1 MQTQTIKEMQA
12 RQKFTE
18 ALVRKLIKKNRRYY
32 HVDSEVVGLR
42 IYVDMTGQKSFH
54 LSRYVKGHGNIRT
67 KLGTFPEMTLAA
79 ARKLAKKYKSLS
91 TLGKDPVVENAKEKS
106 KYKTS
111 GETVEEYIKK
121 KLTQNSKNI
130 RDQIKF
136 YRGFYLGET
145 IDADLTKFWQA
156 NEQTLSIKKKTIPEI
171 DEDFLVAA
179 HKCMT
184 ENRGPYVA
192 NRYIARLRMLI
203 NWEIR
208 REKYAGKN
216 PIVVIKKDNLYWNE
230 EEKDHLDFYSSKS
243 MTKIIAAALKL
254 SKDQDKRVACYGVLA
269 ALYCGGRIKSEV
281 FNLTWSQIHFDKKLI
296 KYKKTKTGGGVRPI
310 TDTMI
315 AHLRV
320 IQKWRSEKGTAS
332 PFYYQPNDPRHDYI
346 FPNRVY
352 GQNKLTRRGIR
363 KCKLLH
369 IAEVKKMWK
378 QIIKLA
384 GIETRDLKSLRHTF
398 ATFCVT
404 KGVPL
409 RMIQKYLM
417 HKTIKTT
424 EVYAAASEELII
436 TENKK
441 VTEAFDSI
449 INAA

>member
-1 MQTQTIKEMQA
+1 
-12 RQKFTE
+12 
-18 ALVRKLIKKNRRYY
+18 
-32 HVDSEVVGLR
+32 
-42 IYVDMTGQKSFH
+42 
-54 LSRYVKGHGNIRT
+54 
-67 KLGTFPEMTLAA
+67 
-79 ARKLAKKYKSLS
+79 
-91 TLGKDPVVENAKEKS
+91 
-106 KYKTS
+106 
-111 GETVEEYIKK
+111 
-121 KLTQNSKNI
+121 
-130 RDQIKF
+130 
-136 YRGFYLGET
+136 
-145 IDADLTKFWQA
+145 
-156 NEQTLSIKKKTIPEI
+156 
-171 DEDFLVAA
+171 
-179 HKCMT
+179 
-184 ENRGPYVA
+184 
-192 NRYIARLRMLI
+192 
-203 NWEIR
+203 
-208 REKYAGKN
+208 
-216 PIVVIKKDNLYWNE
+216 
-230 EEKDHLDFYSSKS
+230 
-243 MTKIIAAALKL
+243 
-254 SKDQDKRVACYGVLA
+254 
-269 ALYCGGRIKSEV
+269 
-281 FNLTWSQIHFDKKLI
+281 
-296 KYKKTKTGGGVRPI
+296 
-310 TDTMI
+310 MI

-332 PFYYQPNDPRHDYI
+332 PFYYPPNDPRHDYI